1 MNQPLKKGFT
11 ITEVMAA
18 MALMGVMT
26 IVIAQIMTLSNVSKR
41 LIQQR
46 VLAQQELSNLAQQVT
61 ITPYTDLNQQW
72 AAQQT
77 MGEDST
83 TALHGARL
91 SINVQTIESPK
102 SGKRIE
108 LKIDWPQKTR
118 GSYQLACWKFA
129 PPTKEVAP

>member
-1 MNQPLKKGFT
+1 MNQPLKKGLT

-26 IVIAQIMTLSNVSKR
+26 VVIAQIMTLSNVSKQ

-61 ITPYTDLNQQW
+61 MTPYEKLDEQW
-72 AAQQT
+72 AAKQT
-77 MGEDST
+77 LGEDHPM
-83 TALHGARL
+83 ALQGAQL
-91 SINVQTIESPK
+91 SIDVQTIESPK
-102 SGKRIE
+102 TGKRIE
-108 LKIDWPQKTR
+108 LKIQWPQKTR

-129 PPTKEVAP
+129 PPATEETP